1 MVPSEW
7 YIAWTTSPGI
17 GLERLST
24 RVSGFSTSI
33 VEIAVNVVSRGLF
46 RLYSRLALMALAST
60 GSPLENLTPGRM
72 WRVTVVGVVDQLS
85 MTFGV
90 KAVLVMPRPEA

>member
-7 YIAWTTSPGI
+7 YIAWTMSPGI

-24 RVSGFSTSI
+24 RVRGFRTWI
-33 VEIAVNVVSRGLF
+33 VEIAVNVVSSGLF
-46 RLYSRLALMALAST
+46 RLYSKLALMALAST
-60 GSPLENLTPGRM
+60 GSPFENATPGRM
-72 WRVTVVGVVDQLS
+72 WRVTVFGVVDQLS

-90 KAVLVMPRPEA
+90 KAELVMPRPEA

>member
-7 YIAWTTSPGI
+7 YIAWMTSPGI

-24 RVSGFSTSI
+24 RVRGFTTSM
-33 VEIAVNVVSRGLF
+33 VEMAVSVVNKGLC
-46 RLYSRLALMALAST
+46 RLYSRLAFIALAST
-60 GSPLENLTPGRM
+60 GSPLENTTRGRIC
-72 WRVTVVGVVDQLS
+72 RVTVFGVDDQLS
-85 MTFGV
+85 MTFGK